1 MSIRPGAGDKGYSV
15 RDASWSADRE
25 RLRRVREP
33 VFIDEQKV
41 PPDMEWD
48 EDDLE
53 AFHALAVDDSGRPV
67 GTGRLTRDGRI
78 GRMAVLKDWRDRG
91 VGRAILVH
99 LMERARE
106 AGMPEVVLNAQLT
119 AIGFY
124 RRFGYIEEGEEFMDA
139 GIPHRRM
146 RLSLRNE

>member
-1 MSIRPGAGDKGYSV
+1 MSSTAKSPRQTFTV
-15 RDASWSADRE
+15 RNARWRDDRE
-25 RLRRVREP
+25 LLRRVREP
-33 VFIDEQKV
+33 VFVEEQKV
-41 PPDMEWD
+41 PPELEWD
-48 EDDLE
+48 EDDIE
-53 AFHALAVDDSGRPV
+53 AFHALAVDDDGRPV

-78 GRMAVLKDWRDRG
+78 GRMAVLPDWRDRG

-99 LMERARE
+99 LMDRARE
-106 AGMPEVVLNAQLT
+106 AAMSEILLNAQVT

-146 RLSLRNE
+146 RLSLTDE

>member
-1 MSIRPGAGDKGYSV
+1 MGSTANSPRQSFTV
-15 RDASWSADRE
+15 RNAHWRDDRE
-25 RLRRVREP
+25 LLRRVREP
-33 VFIDEQKV
+33 VFVDEQKV
-41 PPDMEWD
+41 PPELEWD
-48 EDDLE
+48 EDDAE
-53 AFHALAVDDSGRPV
+53 AFHALAVDDDGSPV

-78 GRMAVLKDWRDRG
+78 GRMAVLQEWRDRG

-99 LMERARE
+99 LMDRARE
-106 AGMPEVVLNAQLT
+106 AAMSEILLNAQVT

-146 RLSLRNE
+146 RLSLTDE

>member
-1 MSIRPGAGDKGYSV
+1 MSDTDHETGAGFTV
-15 RDASWSADRE
+15 RRAAWHGE
-25 RLRRVREP
+25 WEQLRQVREP
-33 VFIDEQKV
+33 VFVDEQSV

-48 EDDLE
+48 EDDVT
-53 AFHALAVDDSGRPV
+53 AIHALAVDAAGRPV

-78 GRMAVLKDWRDRG
+78 GRMAVLREWRDRG
-91 VGRAILVH
+91 VGRAILEF
-99 LMERARE
+99 LMDQARR
-106 AGMPEVVLNAQLT
+106 AGMREVVLNAQVT

-146 RLSLRNE
+146 RRSL